1 MLSPENICNMK
12 EGGTFFLGNWAKLF
26 ESTVTER
33 NQETTSVSQA
43 RQQLTSQHLAE
54 EIKALAYL
62 VLKLKNINY
71 TQFES
76 LRGILNLKPATYEVE
91 VNETLAEG
99 FKDCEEL
106 RNLLEKMLS
115 LDSKNCLSLKRC

>member
-1 MLSPENICNMK
+1 MK